1 MYCCHCGKEINAGK
15 VESQRL
21 SIASYDDV
29 VDDSTE
35 IQYVCPRCGHLIHQH
50 VTEQELKTLSA
61 ASHAEIQRGR
71 YFFASG
77 MSLNLIGAII
87 LVLAIIFLVLAHKPA
102 NNFALVTTCPEF
114 FVCVAFFIIAGILI
128 GVGLVLTVIGI
139 LKKAKYQQLLK
150 DIQNQVFYQ

>member
-1 MYCCHCGKEINAGK
+1 MYCCHCGKEIDVGK
-15 VESQRL
+15 IEKKRL
-21 SIASYDDV
+21 SVASFQDE
-29 VDDSTE
+29 VDDQTE
-35 IQYVCPRCGHLIHQH
+35 VQYVCPRCGHLVHTH
-50 VTEQELKTLSA
+50 VTEQEIKTLSA

-71 YFFASG
+71 NFFASG

-87 LVLAIIFLVLAHKPA
+87 LILAVIFLALAHKPA

-114 FVCVAFFIIAGILI
+114 YVCIAFFVICAILI
-128 GVGLVLTVIGI
+128 GGGLVLTTIGI